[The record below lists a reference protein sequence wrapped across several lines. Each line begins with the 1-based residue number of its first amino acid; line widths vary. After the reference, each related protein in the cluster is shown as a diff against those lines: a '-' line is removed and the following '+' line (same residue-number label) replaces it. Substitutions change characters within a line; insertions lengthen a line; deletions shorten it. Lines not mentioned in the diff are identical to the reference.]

1 MFPNQSTN
9 PPLPYLLEIRLLR
22 QEDSN
27 LSIAVF
33 LTNWKG
39 GKRGSNII
47 LMYSFKPENILDK
60 FSEYI
65 HYYLVV
71 HLLFTYCKIAPKPLD
86 GLNHRVGIGQKS
98 PYRESYTVNNY

>member
-9 PPLPYLLEIRLLR
+9 PPPYLLEIRLLR

-86 GLNHRVGIGQKS
+86 GLNYRVGIGQKS

>member
-1 MFPNQSTN
+1 
-9 PPLPYLLEIRLLR
+9 
-22 QEDSN
+22 
-27 LSIAVF
+27 
-33 LTNWKG
+33 
-39 GKRGSNII
+39 
-47 LMYSFKPENILDK
+47 MYSFKPENILDK

-98 PYRESYTVNNY
+98 PYRESYTVNHSQARFGVRVVRQHLTEFQKN

>member
-9 PPLPYLLEIRLLR
+9 PPPYLLEIRLLR

-71 HLLFTYCKIAPKPLD
+71 HLLFTYCKIAPKPLY